1 MHPLR
6 FASIQLLLIVLLLAC
21 TPAAPQ
27 GSSQAQP
34 GSAPRAGAQGR
45 TLVMIARG
53 EPPSLA
59 VKPLQGAGGIGNINP
74 IFNAT
79 LDHADERGA
88 RHPLLAEALPQLNSD
103 TWRVFPDGRM
113 ETTHR
118 LRPNLAWHD
127 GTELSAEDFVF
138 ALRVYATPALGVS
151 GSPPISEMEEVQATD
166 PRTVVIRWRRAY
178 PEAGGMREDFQP
190 LPRHIL
196 EQPLL
201 QGDAD
206 AFANHP
212 FWTHEY
218 VGLGPFRV
226 DRWEPGAA
234 IESVAF
240 DGYALGRPK
249 IDRMRIIFMGDT
261 NTALAN
267 LLSGD
272 AHIAIDFVLMYEQG
286 AILQREWA
294 PSQGGTVLLSPI
306 LYRNSLFQF
315 RPEMMATPAMLDVRF
330 RRALVHAFDKQA
342 VNDALIG
349 GHAILVEGLL
359 SPLSDYWPA
368 IEPHILKHA
377 YDTRRAQ
384 QLLDEVGLQRGADGF
399 YLGPD
404 RQPFRFEIRV
414 IANPTQESENAIMVE
429 GYRRLGIDAAG
440 LVFPVAQLRDGQAVA
455 TFSGLHTTGGSG
467 FERDM
472 GRWSSAAVR
481 RPENRWQGTN
491 SGGYTNAAFD
501 RLWESYNQ
509 TLDRSERIQQL
520 AQMERIITEELPAI
534 PHYYTPIVTAHV
546 AALTGPV
553 ARTSRDAVE
562 VVRLHEW
569 AWR

>member
-1 MHPLR
+1 
-6 FASIQLLLIVLLLAC
+6 
-21 TPAAPQ
+21 
-27 GSSQAQP
+27 
-34 GSAPRAGAQGR
+34 
-45 TLVMIARG
+45 
-53 EPPSLA
+53 
-59 VKPLQGAGGIGNINP
+59 
-74 IFNAT
+74 
-79 LDHADERGA
+79 
-88 RHPLLAEALPQLNSD
+88 
-103 TWRVFPDGRM
+103 M
-113 ETTHR
+113 ETAHR

-151 GSPPISEMEEVQATD
+151 GSPPISEMEEVQAPD

-234 IESVAF
+234 IESLAF
-240 DGYALGRPK
+240 DGYALGRPR

-315 RPEMMATPAMLDVRF
+315 RPEMMATPAILDVRF

-368 IEPHILKHA
+368 VEPHILKHA

-384 QLLDEVGLQRGADGF
+384 QLLDEMGLQRGADGS

-440 LVFPVAQLRDGQAVA
+440 IVFPVAQLRDGLAVA